1 MQSTAPTLT
10 QVLTLARNLSTA
22 TDWATIEALTTS
34 LDADIK
40 AVTWGALT
48 QVDRDRILALKAA
61 QTPQFNTAQCISDL
75 RMCQLYGAVEA
86 VLEPLT
92 AQQRLDVMA
101 GCDGRLT
108 ARIEVLRSNWDE
120 FPAFDYP
127 EGCDLSPFRFWV
139 KMNTPQ
145 PQPTVLP
152 VTTAAPR
159 SPRYR
164 WVGGVRQSQCV

>member
-61 QTPQFNTAQCISDL
+61 QTPPFSTAQCVSDL
-75 RMCQLYGAVEA
+75 RQCQLYGAVEA

-92 AQQRLDVMA
+92 ARQRFEVMA
-101 GCDGRLT
+101 RCDDRLT

-120 FPAFDYP
+120 FPVFDYP
-127 EGCDLSPFRFWV
+127 EDCGISPLRYWV
-139 KMNTPQ
+139 RLNEQQALKG
-145 PQPTVLP
+145 
-152 VTTAAPR
+152 R
-159 SPRYR
+159 S
-164 WVGGVRQSQCV
+164 Q